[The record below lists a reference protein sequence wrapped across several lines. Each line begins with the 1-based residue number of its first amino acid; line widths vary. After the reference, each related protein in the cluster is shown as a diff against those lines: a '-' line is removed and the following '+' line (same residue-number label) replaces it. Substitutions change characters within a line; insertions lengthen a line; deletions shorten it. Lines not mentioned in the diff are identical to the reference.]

1 MSLAADDIFDSFDYG
16 CMFTYVRTHFLDI
29 ARRSAVNGD
38 DHKPRRLSQRKSK
51 AMSGQKRNNND
62 FLSSMTFAGGGLMR
76 DCDCDECE
84 FVPASIRE
92 AIRQH
97 KRLKTSSSLTRTQ
110 DRSLVARENTISV
123 WKLTMPVDAEPL
135 IEFGGSHRIVLIDT
149 LSSVSV

>member
-1 MSLAADDIFDSFDYG
+1 
-16 CMFTYVRTHFLDI
+16 
-29 ARRSAVNGD
+29 
-38 DHKPRRLSQRKSK
+38 
-51 AMSGQKRNNND
+51 MSGQKRNGSNNND

-97 KRLKTSSSLTRTQ
+97 KRLKTNSSSLTRTQ
-110 DRSLVARENTISV
+110 DRSIVARENTISV

-149 LSSVSV
+149 LSSVCLTACALIQNAMY